1 MSLRHVTLAAA
12 FLALAACSKEKS
24 ETAPIASA
32 SPPQTA
38 VAAPVMVA
46 PVTSAN
52 DPLPPRAALA
62 KEAKRDINAKNFKA
76 ELDKLEKEID
86 PP

>member
-12 FLALAACSKEKS
+12 FFTLAACSKEKP
-24 ETAPIASA
+24 ETAPVVST
-32 SPPQTA
+32 SPPQPA
-38 VAAPVMVA
+38 IAAPMMVA

-52 DPLPPRAALA
+52 DPLPPRATLA

-86 PP
+86 QP